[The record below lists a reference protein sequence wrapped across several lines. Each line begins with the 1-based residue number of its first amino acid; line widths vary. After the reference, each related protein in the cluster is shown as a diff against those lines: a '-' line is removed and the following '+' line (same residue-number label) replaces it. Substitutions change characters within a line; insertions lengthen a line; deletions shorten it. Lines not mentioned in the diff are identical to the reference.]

1 MGCAEGK
8 LVCLMKRQGH
18 IEELIGV
25 DVDPQ
30 LLRRQENTIQP
41 LTTDYLLLRERP
53 LHITLMQGSYNIY
66 TWCHYRETYLIST
79 GSIADPDQRIANCD
93 LLTCIE
99 V

>member
-8 LVCLMKRQGH
+8 LLGLMKRQAH
-18 IEELIGV
+18 VEELMGV

-30 LLRRQENTIQP
+30 LLRRQESTIQP

-53 LHITLMQGSYNIY
+53 LHITLMQGHS
-66 TWCHYRETYLIST
+66 
-79 GSIADPDQRIANCD
+79 
-93 LLTCIE
+93 